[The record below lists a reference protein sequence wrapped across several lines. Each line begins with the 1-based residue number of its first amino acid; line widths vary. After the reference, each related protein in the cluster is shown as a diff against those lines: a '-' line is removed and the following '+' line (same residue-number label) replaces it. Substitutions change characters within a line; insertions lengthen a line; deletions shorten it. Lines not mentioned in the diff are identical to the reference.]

1 MKKDNIIQFKKAVE
15 GKGNE
20 TTGDLFEVIANA
32 LDSVLD
38 DDVLLVDVME
48 HLAIITAIMAK
59 QVGISATTLMVCFAK
74 TVEQIYEEGA
84 NEQENEHA

>member
-1 MKKDNIIQFKKAVE
+1 MKKDNIVQFKKAVE

-32 LDSVLD
+32 LDSALD
-38 DDVLLVDVME
+38 DKDILLVDVME

-74 TVEQIYEEGA
+74 TVEHIYEE
-84 NEQENEHA
+84 E

>member
-1 MKKDNIIQFKKAVE
+1 VKKDNIVQFKKAVE

-32 LDSVLD
+32 LDSALD
-38 DDVLLVDVME
+38 DKDILLVDVME

-74 TVEQIYEEGA
+74 TVEHIYEE
-84 NEQENEHA
+84 E

>member
-1 MKKDNIIQFKKAVE
+1 MKKDNIVQFKKAVE

-32 LDSVLD
+32 LDSALD
-38 DDVLLVDVME
+38 DRDVLLVDVME

-74 TVEQIYEEGA
+74 TVEHIYEE
-84 NEQENEHA
+84 E